1 MKKKSLVFAVATSIC
16 ATAWLASHG
25 IAADKPASA
34 SANSGSAAAS
44 ANAGPPTSLSSAI
57 AQKQDV
63 PLILNANASVSPV
76 ANLELRPQVSNTLS
90 KVHIKEGDTVKQGQL
105 LFSLDQRIELA
116 NIEKARAQL
125 AKDKASMLDLERQ
138 LRRSQELVAQKF
150 ISQGAADTLQAQV
163 QAQQAQ
169 LKLDQANLQSAQV
182 ALDYTQIK
190 APLSG
195 RIGAINV
202 YPGSLVQ
209 TSTVLAQITQ
219 LDPINIGFTLPES
232 ELSALMAAQKAGK
245 VSVQASVPNSNQWL
259 SGKLSFIDNAVD
271 SQAGNIKLKAQF
283 DNREM
288 RLWPGQFVQAQL
300 TIATLKDAVVI
311 PLAAVITNARG
322 KSVYT
327 IEADQTAKQ
336 RPITLLHNFGA
347 KAAVSGLQGG
357 EKVIVDGK
365 QNLRTGGKVKEI
377 NQEAESRQSGK
388 KDKPV

>member
-1 MKKKSLVFAVATSIC
+1 M
-16 ATAWLASHG
+16 
-25 IAADKPASA
+25 
-34 SANSGSAAAS
+34 
-44 ANAGPPTSLSSAI
+44 
-57 AQKQDV
+57 
-63 PLILNANASVSPV
+63 
-76 ANLELRPQVSNTLS
+76 
-90 KVHIKEGDTVKQGQL
+90 
-105 LFSLDQRIELA
+105 
-116 NIEKARAQL
+116 
-125 AKDKASMLDLERQ
+125 
-138 LRRSQELVAQKF
+138 AQKF

-202 YPGSLVQ
+202 YAGSLVQ

-232 ELSALMAAQKAGK
+232 ELGALMVAQKAGK
-245 VSVQASVPNSNQWL
+245 VSVQASVPNSNKWL
-259 SGKLSFIDNAVD
+259 NGKLSFIDNAVD

-283 DNREM
+283 DNRELQ
-288 RLWPGQFVQAQL
+288 LWPGQFVQAQL

-311 PLAAVITNARG
+311 PMAAVITNARG

-336 RPITLLHNFGA
+336 RPITLLHSFGA

-357 EKVIVDGK
+357 EKVIIDGK
-365 QNLRTGGKVKEI
+365 QNLRPGGKVKEI
-377 NQEAESRQSGK
+377 SPVGDAGKSGK